1 MHVSVTVNWV
11 AVIEKAQSLAPTKAH
26 VDLLAEALRQ
36 VGKERDDAL
45 RRCEELEARLLRL
58 ERPTEM
64 VEYSGLLWKRT
75 TAGFEQRPY
84 CPECN
89 NHPVMMGFPPGSA
102 DMWACPANHTFDY
115 AIKPPT
121 P

>member
-1 MHVSVTVNWV
+1 MSVNWV

-36 VGKERDDAL
+36 VGKKRDDAL
-45 RRCEELEARLLRL
+45 RRCEKLEARLLRL

-75 TAGFEQRPY
+75 TTGFEQGLY
-84 CPECN
+84 CPACN
-89 NHPVMMGFPPGSA
+89 NHPLMMGFPPGSA

-115 AIKPPT
+115 AIEPPT